1 MDTYKILT
9 IIHIIFALSAFV
21 SGLVSI
27 VVNPK
32 GGSLHRKSGRFYFYF
47 YVGVIFTALVML
59 TIKFKIF
66 FLALTLF
73 NAYLIISGIY
83 YSKKNEKIIGKNWWL
98 LSFLILVILVF
109 MSDVS
114 LVISNIEYY
123 EYGWIIVSFSYA
135 ILAVSVFI
143 FELTVKRNRFLL
155 HAVTMLL
162 SYITLINGILAQLSP
177 IGNVW
182 IFWIAGYII
191 FIPLMILWFKK
202 SKKLQLLLKT
212 Q

>member
-1 MDTYKILT
+1 MNIMNTYKILT
-9 IIHIIFALSAFV
+9 IIHIIFALTAFV

-27 VVNPK
+27 FVNPK

-47 YVGVIFTALVML
+47 YVGVIFT
-59 TIKFKIF
+59 
-66 FLALTLF
+66 
-73 NAYLIISGIY
+73 AYLIISGIY

-109 MSDVS
+109 MTDVS

-143 FELTVKRNRFLL
+143 FQLTVKRNRFLL
-155 HAVTMLL
+155 HAATMLL